1 MRYMLFNPKKSGA
14 SIKWKYAVGRG
25 GGTFPPFFA
34 RPVSFL
40 GDVKWKEHA
49 RYWTCDQDN
58 IKTKTKR
65 LRVHRIWSVK
75 KNYLVPI
82 WYRILKSVT
91 IKYLENFHS
100 YT

>member
-1 MRYMLFNPKKSGA
+1 MEICCRIFRL
-14 SIKWKYAVGRG
+14 ICRIG
-25 GGTFPPFFA
+25 GGPFFIFA
-34 RPVSFL
+34 RPVLFL
-40 GDVKWKEHA
+40 WDVKWKEHA

-65 LRVHRIWSVK
+65 LRVHRILLSV
-75 KNYLVPI
+75 
-82 WYRILKSVT
+82 S